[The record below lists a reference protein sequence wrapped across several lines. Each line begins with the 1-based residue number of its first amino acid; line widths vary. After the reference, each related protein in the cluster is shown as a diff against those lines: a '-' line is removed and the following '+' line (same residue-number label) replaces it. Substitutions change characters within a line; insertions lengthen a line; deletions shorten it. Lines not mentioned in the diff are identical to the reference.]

1 MHIRTHRCGTVTS
14 SAGLANWLMYT
25 FLASQQLIGFPLTAA
40 GRPNP
45 PQSQIGSAPASL
57 PIKIEALCSLYS
69 KYEVCHPVVEKSR
82 ISANFPTEYLQL
94 YATNIEGIDIYD
106 ARRIEFSYILG
117 TASTIIFGPYGLLGF
132 LAMRKVGDVDFGV
145 RYRDGSKKRTAFIRF
160 KNNASVAKFG
170 EAIKPLL
177 MEIQAKQ
184 PPEGKL

>member
-1 MHIRTHRCGTVTS
+1 MHTRTHRFGTVHS
-14 SAGLANWLMYT
+14 NAGIAIWLTYA
-25 FLASQQLIGFPLTAA
+25 FLTGQQIIGFPLAA
-40 GRPNP
+40 IGRPVL
-45 PQSQIGSAPASL
+45 PQSQAGSTPASL
-57 PIKIEALCSLYS
+57 PIKVEALCSLYS
-69 KYEVCHPVVEKSR
+69 KYEVCHPVVDKSR
-82 ISANFPTEYLQL
+82 ISGNFPTEYLQL
-94 YATNIEGIDIYD
+94 DASDIEGIDIYD
-106 ARRIEFSYILG
+106 ARRIEFNYVLG

-132 LAMRKVGDVDFGV
+132 LAMRKVGDVDFGI